1 MAAAINILFRG
12 KYGWGF
18 PVGSFRPCFFVFNG
32 GFYQTTP
39 GPVQYPLDYKC
50 GLGLVGYTGTA
61 LTTQLVLTPVQ
72 HPRMGLKTPATCDGP
87 LTKNGCHQHRKTR

>member
-12 KYGWGF
+12 KYGWGV
-18 PVGSFRPCFFVFNG
+18 PVGSFRSCFLFLMVVLPNN
-32 GFYQTTP
+32 P

-61 LTTQLVLTPVQ
+61 
-72 HPRMGLKTPATCDGP
+72 
-87 LTKNGCHQHRKTR
+87 